1 MMKKSVFLS
10 LVSLFGSAFAEQV
23 TVLGINDM
31 HANVDNLP
39 QLSTC
44 VQQERAKAPQL
55 LLLSAG
61 DNRTGN
67 PYVDCGD
74 HPGASM
80 IQLMNHIGFDLS
92 ALGNHEFD
100 GGAAAMAHC
109 IDSANFEF
117 VSANVFPTDKLG
129 VDIKPYKIF
138 ERNGIRIGV
147 LGLLQVDASGRP
159 DAHPDQCKGFG
170 FIHPLELAPHYRYL
184 RSQCDVLILL
194 THIGF
199 ETDVEL
205 AKIFPEADA
214 IIGGHS
220 HTRVEKGHVENG
232 VLITQTQNKL
242 KYITRLTFEVED
254 GKVVD
259 KKSELLPLK
268 DYKADEET
276 AAMVEELKN
285 QPFFKR
291 QLTTVKRNI
300 TRRESLG
307 CMMADAIRS
316 SVKTDI
322 AVVNMGNVRLDS
334 FPAGPLT
341 VADVYSLDPFGNDT
355 ICMTVT
361 GTELIRVLENITQND
376 DHGAP
381 CVSGMSYTYTWPSG
395 ADRMRIVSAHLEDGT
410 PVAPDGRYT
419 LAINS
424 YLCATTE
431 AMPADPGVSA
441 QTDGASCMLK
451 MLETMAEIDYEG
463 VSRVDKAPA
472 Q

>member
-100 GGAAAMAHC
+100 GGAAAMTHC

-170 FIHPLELAPHYRYL
+170 F
-184 RSQCDVLILL
+184 
-194 THIGF
+194 
-199 ETDVEL
+199 
-205 AKIFPEADA
+205 
-214 IIGGHS
+214 
-220 HTRVEKGHVENG
+220 
-232 VLITQTQNKL
+232 
-242 KYITRLTFEVED
+242 
-254 GKVVD
+254 
-259 KKSELLPLK
+259 
-268 DYKADEET
+268 
-276 AAMVEELKN
+276 
-285 QPFFKR
+285 
-291 QLTTVKRNI
+291 
-300 TRRESLG
+300 
-307 CMMADAIRS
+307 
-316 SVKTDI
+316 
-322 AVVNMGNVRLDS
+322 
-334 FPAGPLT
+334 
-341 VADVYSLDPFGNDT
+341 
-355 ICMTVT
+355 
-361 GTELIRVLENITQND
+361 
-376 DHGAP
+376 
-381 CVSGMSYTYTWPSG
+381 
-395 ADRMRIVSAHLEDGT
+395 
-410 PVAPDGRYT
+410 
-419 LAINS
+419 
-424 YLCATTE
+424 
-431 AMPADPGVSA
+431 
-441 QTDGASCMLK
+441 
-451 MLETMAEIDYEG
+451 
-463 VSRVDKAPA
+463 
-472 Q
+472 

>member
-1 MMKKSVFLS
+1 MKKSILLS
-10 LVSLFGSAFAEQV
+10 LVGLLSSAFAEQV

-31 HANVDNLP
+31 HANIDSVPRLT
-39 QLSTC
+39 TC

-61 DNRTGN
+61 DNRTGS

-80 IQLMNHIGFDLS
+80 IKLMNHIGFDLS

-100 GGAAAMAHC
+100 GGPAALAHC
-109 IDSANFEF
+109 INTANFEF
-117 VSANVFPTDKLG
+117 VSANVFPTDSHG
-129 VDIKPYKIF
+129 IQIKPYKIF
-138 ERNGIRIGV
+138 ERDGVRIGV
-147 LGLLQVDASGRP
+147 VGLLQVDANGRP
-159 DAHPDQCKGFG
+159 DAHPDQCKGIG
-170 FIHPLELAPHYRYL
+170 FLNPLEVAPYFRYL

-194 THIGF
+194 THLGF
-199 ETDVEL
+199 ETDIEL
-205 AKIFPEADA
+205 ARIFPEADA

-220 HTRVEKGHVENG
+220 HTRVENGHVENG

-254 GKVVD
+254 GKVLS
-259 KKSELLPLK
+259 KKAELLPLGN
-268 DYKADEET
+268 YEADTAT
-276 AAMVEELKN
+276 AAMVEEIKA

-291 QLTTVKRNI
+291 VLSTVKSDINS
-300 TRRESLG
+300 RESLG
-307 CMMADAIRS
+307 CMMADAIRNC
-316 SVKTDI
+316 VGTDI

-334 FPAGPLT
+334 FPAGPIT

-355 ICMTVT
+355 IRMTVT
-361 GTELIRVLENITQND
+361 GEELLRVLENITQND

-381 CVSGMSYTYTWPSG
+381 CVSGMSYKAVWPKG
-395 ADRMRIVSAHLEDGT
+395 ADRMRITSACLADGT
-410 PVAPDGRYT
+410 PIQPEARYT

-441 QTDGASCMLK
+441 HTDGAACMIK
-451 MLETMAEIDYEG
+451 YLETQQEIDYAG
-463 VSRVDKAPA
+463 VSRVEATKE
-472 Q
+472 

>member
-1 MMKKSVFLS
+1 MKKTIFFPLLS
-10 LVSLFGSAFAEQV
+10 LLGSAFAEQV
-23 TVLGINDM
+23 TILGINDM

-39 QLSTC
+39 QLATC
-44 VQQERAKAPQL
+44 VQQERANAPQL

-100 GGAAAMAHC
+100 AGAAAMAYC
-109 IDSANFEF
+109 INTANFEF
-117 VSANVFPTDKLG
+117 VSANVFPSDKLG
-129 VDIKPYKIF
+129 VNIKPYKIF
-138 ERNGIRIGV
+138 ERNGVRIGV

-159 DAHPDQCKGFG
+159 DAHPDQCKGFR

-184 RSQCDVLILL
+184 RSQCDILILW
-194 THIGF
+194 THLGF
-199 ETDVEL
+199 ETDIEL
-205 AKIFPEADA
+205 ARIFPEADA

-220 HTRVEKGHVENG
+220 HTRVEHGHIENG

-242 KYITRLTFEVED
+242 KYLTRLTFDVEN
-254 GKVVD
+254 GKVLS
-259 KKSELLPLK
+259 KKSELLPLNK
-268 DYKADEET
+268 YKADATT
-276 AAMVEELKN
+276 AAMVEQVKA

-291 QLTTVKRNI
+291 ALSTVKRDI
-300 TRRESLG
+300 ARRESLG
-307 CMMADAIRS
+307 CLMADAIRS
-316 SVKTDI
+316 SVDTDI
-322 AVVNMGNVRLDS
+322 AIVNMGNVRLDS
-334 FPAGPLT
+334 FPAGPIT

-355 ICMTVT
+355 IRMTVT
-361 GTELIRVLENITQND
+361 GQELLRVLENITQND

-381 CVSGMSYTYTWPSG
+381 CVSGMSYKAIWPKG
-395 ADRMRIVSAHLEDGT
+395 ADRMRITEAYLADGT
-410 PVAPDGRYT
+410 PITPEARYT

-431 AMPADPGVSA
+431 DMPADSGVSA
-441 QTDGASCMLK
+441 HIDAATCMIK
-451 MLETMAEIDYEG
+451 VLETKPEIDYAD
-463 VSRVDKAPA
+463 VSRVEMTKE
-472 Q
+472 